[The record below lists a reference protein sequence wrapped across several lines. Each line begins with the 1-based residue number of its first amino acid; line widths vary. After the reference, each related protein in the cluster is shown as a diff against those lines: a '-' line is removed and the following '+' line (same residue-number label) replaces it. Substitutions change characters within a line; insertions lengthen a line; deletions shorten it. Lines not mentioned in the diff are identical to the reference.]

1 MASQTAKRRPNP
13 SRNKKTCPIF
23 PHAAKR
29 PQISFTEALLA
40 GLAPDGGLYVPEAMP
55 RLSRETLLGF
65 AGMPYAQVAQTVI
78 TPFLDDALPADDFRA
93 MLEAAYK
100 TFRHKAVTPLV
111 QIDDNLFVLELFHG
125 PTLAFKDV
133 AMQLLGRLMDRALKA
148 RGKRATIV
156 GATSGDTGA
165 AAIEAFRG
173 LDQVDVF
180 ILYPH
185 GRVSDVQRRQM
196 TTVDADNIHAIALE
210 GTFDDAQAILKGFFR
225 DRHLR
230 ETLGLAGVNSI
241 NFARV
246 AAQMVYYFTS
256 AAVLGGP
263 LRKVSFTVPTGN
275 FGDILAG
282 YMARQMG
289 LPIEKLVVATNSNDI
304 LFRALATGRYE
315 VRGVHATQSPSM
327 DIQVSSNFERLLF
340 DAMGRDAQAIR
351 TVMASLDQSGAFDI
365 PADAL
370 ETIRQDFSAGA
381 ASEAETA
388 AEIARTWRETE
399 ILLDPHTA
407 VAVHVA
413 RKKLAENPQTPMVA
427 LGTAHPAK
435 FPDAVRAATGVSAPL
450 PAHLADLFSRRERFD
465 VVANDSR
472 AVADFIKRRARAA
485 ATA

>member
-1 MASQTAKRRPNP
+1 VAYISTRGEAPK
-13 SRNKKTCPIF
+13 
-23 PHAAKR
+23 
-29 PQISFTEALLA
+29 ISFTEALLA
-40 GLAPDGGLYVPEAMP
+40 GLAPDGGLYVPEHMP
-55 RLSRETLLGF
+55 ALSRETLLGF
-65 AGMPYAQVAQTVI
+65 AGAPYVDVAQAVI
-78 TPFLDDALPADDFRA
+78 SPFLDDAPPAAEFHP
-93 MLEAAYK
+93 MLASAYAS
-100 TFRHKAVTPLV
+100 FRHKAVTPLV
-111 QIDDNLFVLELFHG
+111 QLDDNLFVLELFHG

-148 RGKRATIV
+148 RGQRATIV

-196 TTVDADNIHAIALE
+196 TTVDAPNIHAIALE
-210 GTFDDAQAILKGFFR
+210 GTFDDAQAMLKSFFR
-225 DRHLR
+225 DRPLR
-230 ETLGLAGVNSI
+230 EKLGLSGVNSI

-246 AAQMVYYFTS
+246 AAQTVYYFTA

-263 LRKVSFTVPTGN
+263 LRPVSFTVPTGN

-282 YMARQMG
+282 YMAKQMG
-289 LPIEKLVVATNSNDI
+289 LPVEKLIVATNSNDI
-304 LFRALATGRYE
+304 LARALDTGRYE

-340 DAMGRDAQAIR
+340 DALDRDAAALR
-351 TVMASLDQSGAFDI
+351 GLMARLDQSGAFDI
-365 PADAL
+365 PPAAL
-370 ETIRQDFSAGA
+370 QKIRANFAAGA
-381 ASEAETA
+381 ASEAETS
-388 AEIARTWRETE
+388 AEIARTHRETG

-413 RKKLAENPQTPMVA
+413 RQKLRENPRAPMVA

-450 PAHLADLFSRRERFD
+450 PAHLADLFDRRERFD
-465 VVANDSR
+465 ILPNDAK
-472 AVADFIKRRARAA
+472 AVSDFIAARARAVTLA
-485 ATA
+485 AHGG